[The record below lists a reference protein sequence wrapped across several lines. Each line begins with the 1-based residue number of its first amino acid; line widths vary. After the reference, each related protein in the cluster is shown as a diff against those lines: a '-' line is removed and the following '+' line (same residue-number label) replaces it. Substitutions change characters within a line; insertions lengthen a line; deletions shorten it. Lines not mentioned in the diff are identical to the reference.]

1 LVLILFN
8 NGRLESSI
16 NHEVFDASVKKKVS

>member
-1 LVLILFN
+1 LLN
-8 NGRLESSI
+8 NGRLESPI